1 MTRTGEM
8 SLSLGCERETDIGMA
23 ASRHANQTDFESK
36 QIHDEK
42 GKTGR
47 WNMSGLEKIVR

>member
-23 ASRHANQTDFESK
+23 ASRHANQTDLSLNKYTMKRVK
-36 QIHDEK
+36 QAVGICRDWK
-42 GKTGR
+42 R
-47 WNMSGLEKIVR
+47 